1 MTKTSSPLQIF
12 LKGRLFTM
20 GGSSE
25 TSGRFSL
32 PQVQLATSRAGSLCG
47 KERTD
52 LLSPP
57 QQREKQDGGCTP
69 QVPLF
74 IVNQVTAPRDLFF
87 CSKCCVLIVLFNYSH
102 PPASTSQKKKKKGLQ
117 MKREL
122 RGGRGG
128 RRRWETLHC
137 FHTAAPGIYLRL
149 SEPREY
155 CLFMCNLILHTVCRL
170 KAARMTCLERGK
182 ERLDG
187 VS

>member
-57 QQREKQDGGCTP
+57 QQREKQDGGRTP

-102 PPASTSQKKKKKGLQ
+102 PPASTSQKKKKRPSNEMGAEGKQRREEEMGNIARLPYSCSRDLLQ
-117 MKREL
+117 AFRA
-122 RGGRGG
+122 
-128 RRRWETLHC
+128 T
-137 FHTAAPGIYLRL
+137 
-149 SEPREY
+149 
-155 CLFMCNLILHTVCRL
+155 
-170 KAARMTCLERGK
+170 
-182 ERLDG
+182 
-187 VS
+187 

>member
-12 LKGRLFTM
+12 LKGRLFTV

-32 PQVQLATSRAGSLCG
+32 PQVQGACVGRKGLTFSTPPRPPAEGEAG
-47 KERTD
+47 
-52 LLSPP
+52 
-57 QQREKQDGGCTP
+57 GGCTP
-69 QVPLF
+69 QVPFF
-74 IVNQVTAPRDLFF
+74 IVNRVTSPRDLFF

-102 PPASTSQKKKKKGLQ
+102 PPASTSQKEEKGLQ
-117 MKREL
+117 MKWEL

-128 RRRWETLHC
+128 RRRWEMLHC
-137 FHTAAPGIYLRL
+137 SHTAAQGIYSRL

-155 CLFMCNLILHTVCRL
+155 CLFMCNLILHTACRL
-170 KAARMTCLERGK
+170 RAARMTCLERGK
-182 ERLDG
+182 ERLEG

>member
-1 MTKTSSPLQIF
+1 MTKTSSPLQVF
-12 LKGRLFTM
+12 LKGRLFIM

-102 PPASTSQKKKKKGLQ
+102 PPASTSQKEKKRPSNEMGAEGRQ
-117 MKREL
+117 RREEEMENIAL
-122 RGGRGG
+122 LPYSCSRD
-128 RRRWETLHC
+128 
-137 FHTAAPGIYLRL
+137 
-149 SEPREY
+149 S
-155 CLFMCNLILHTVCRL
+155 
-170 KAARMTCLERGK
+170 LEAFRAT
-182 ERLDG
+182 
-187 VS
+187 